1 MAIIEEDVEKIFYF
15 LVESFGFEKMPE
27 YSYVREVHN
36 DYWKKNLLI
45 KFFYDGTLQ
54 INVSKVNRYNQ
65 NNFFSNNNHNSIIA
79 LQNKISNDELNNLYS
94 NAGNFMQQAELIA
107 DILKLNSNIL
117 DGKLWKLTPLYKFL
131 HTIEFSNQKNN

>member
-1 MAIIEEDVEKIFYF
+1 
-15 LVESFGFEKMPE
+15 MPE